1 MKLLRWALRAGLGPG
16 STTADI
22 GPGSSQGALIS
33 SIQNLAEATIG
44 RGGRGIGGMEA
55 VGEGR
60 GCPGFSQIAS
70 KHNRSKS
77 ASEKNLDSAG
87 CGSSHFH
94 GKYSNVRQDLRAML
108 NNHGSKSP
116 LNRDSTKRKA
126 GASSINR
133 ASLENDIEQ
142 LQMRLSEERSMR
154 VMLERA
160 IGRASSTLSPGH
172 RHFSAQTKELIHE
185 IELLEEEV
193 ANREQHILSL
203 YRSIFDQ
210 CLSGAPSEQS
220 SVVTSP
226 AHTKHE
232 ARKHPSIISSSFCS
246 SKKFPLQSFQALSS
260 SKDNGK
266 KSSLSYNVKVQ
277 GKPLVEKNSMPRSLK
292 DHLYQGPSELSE
304 ELVRCMATIYCW
316 VCKAD
321 STKTIKV
328 CSPLPSKVSTNVVL
342 PQGNSADGLKWPC
355 KSMTEVSWIS
365 TDKNQY
371 HRASY
376 AISSYRVLVEQLE
389 RVNANQMENNA
400 KLAFWI
406 NVYNSL
412 VMHAFLTYGVPHGSL
427 RRVALFHKA
436 AYNIGGHIV
445 TASVIEHSILCCRAP
460 RASRWV
466 EAILSTA
473 MRKKFG
479 EERQLQNAGFVL
491 NSEPLTCFALCSGA
505 FSDPVLKVYTAL
517 NVIEE
522 LESARR
528 DYLQANVVVKKTTKV
543 FLPKILE
550 RYAKETSIGSDELL
564 RWVSENVDKKLQEA
578 ITKCTDPKGK
588 RKMSQIIEWIPYD
601 TRFRYVFSKELAEK
615 PWWI

>member
-1 MKLLRWALRAGLGPG
+1 
-16 STTADI
+16 
-22 GPGSSQGALIS
+22 
-33 SIQNLAEATIG
+33 
-44 RGGRGIGGMEA
+44 MEA

-60 GCPGFSQIAS
+60 GCPGCSQIS
-70 KHNRSKS
+70 SRHKRSKS
-77 ASEKNLDSAG
+77 ASDRNLDSAG
-87 CGSSHFH
+87 RGGSHSH
-94 GKYSNVRQDLRAML
+94 GKNSNVKQDLRAMF
-108 NNHGSKSP
+108 NCHETKSP
-116 LNRDSTKRKA
+116 LNRDSSKKKA
-126 GASSINR
+126 DASSINR

-154 VMLERA
+154 IMLERS

-172 RHFSAQTKELIHE
+172 RHFSAQTRELIQE
-185 IELLEEEV
+185 IDLLEEEV

-210 CLSGAPSEQS
+210 CRSGAPSEQS

-226 AHTKHE
+226 AHTKNE

-246 SKKFPLQSFQALSS
+246 SKKFPLQSFQALTS
-260 SKDNGK
+260 SKDHGK
-266 KSSLSYNVKVQ
+266 KSLLSNNVKVQ
-277 GKPLVEKNSMPRSLK
+277 GRPPVEKISLPRSLK

-316 VCKAD
+316 VCKTD

-328 CSPLPSKVSTNVVL
+328 CSPLVSKVSTNIV
-342 PQGNSADGLKWPC
+342 PPRRNTGDGLNWPC

-365 TDKNQY
+365 TDRNLY

-389 RVNANQMENNA
+389 RVNAKQMENNA

-412 VMHAFLTYGVPHGSL
+412 VMHAFLTYGVPHGSV

-436 AYNIGGHIV
+436 AYNVGGHMV
-445 TASVIEHSILCCRAP
+445 TSNVIEHSILCCRAP

-479 EERQLQNAGFVL
+479 EERQLQNAGFTLL
-491 NSEPLTCFALCSGA
+491 NSQPLTCFALCSGA
-505 FSDPVLKVYTAL
+505 FSDPVLKVYTAS

-522 LESARR
+522 LECAKRE
-528 DYLQANVVVKKTTKV
+528 YLQANVVVKKTTKV

-550 RYAKETSIGSDELL
+550 RYAKETSINLDELL
-564 RWVSENVDKKLQEA
+564 NWVSENVDKKLQEA
-578 ITKCTDPKGK
+578 ITKCTDAKS
-588 RKMSQIIEWIPYD
+588 RKKASQIIEWLPYD
-601 TRFRYVFSKELAEK
+601 TRFRYVFVKDLAEK